1 MAKYY
6 ITVNTLD
13 NRIGETDKFNDAIRI
28 AKAELDKP
36 DVKKSYVHKE
46 GDRTF
51 TRSYTSK
58 PYTDVRIK
66 HAHLIKDEQNR
77 ICGDLKSQNKSRD
90 TSARYC
96 FEDNSL
102 VIAGKA
108 VEKHPKF
115 KNLEQFEN
123 WVFSYF
129 AKGKDL

>member
-13 NRIGETDKFNDAIRI
+13 NRIGEMDNLNDAIRI

-36 DVKKSYVHKE
+36 DVKKSHVHKE

-51 TRSYTSK
+51 TRSYTSR

-66 HAHLIKDEQNR
+66 HAHLIKDEQGR
-77 ICGDLKSQNKSRD
+77 ICGGLKSQNKSRD
-90 TSARYC
+90 TSAKYC

-102 VIAGKA
+102 VIAGKT

-123 WVFSYF
+123 WVHCYF